1 MQSHFQGWS
10 FWHLYWRI
18 LDHLGVDIVKSVKV
32 FQLHKLTIDC
42 HAGRGDGSRISHLKL
57 SYQILHEILSSL
69 VPGVLDFH
77 KCPLLCGVMRP
88 NHLFFPRL
96 HRSNI
101 IGTPLGAVFLESFT
115 NSDNLS
121 QMKPWSMV
129 VVTEKKEGYEWN
141 ITVNHTQALFLLWKM
156 NYWIL
161 CSLSVLERY
170 YCAGKH
176 RLGLGCRAMSLQQRR
191 QCLSSTSDGCGE
203 ICVFAYAFIAFLG

>member
-1 MQSHFQGWS
+1 MNACADTNLSSSHIINSIQGSVMFMQSHFQGWS

-57 SYQILHEILSSL
+57 SYQILHEISSSL

-121 QMKPWSMV
+121 QMKPWSLKRKRDMSKISQSI
-129 VVTEKKEGYEWN
+129 THKHCSCFEKW
-141 ITVNHTQALFLLWKM
+141 ITGFSARF
-156 NYWIL
+156 
-161 CSLSVLERY
+161 
-170 YCAGKH
+170 
-176 RLGLGCRAMSLQQRR
+176 
-191 QCLSSTSDGCGE
+191 
-203 ICVFAYAFIAFLG
+203 

>member
-1 MQSHFQGWS
+1 MNS
-10 FWHLYWRI
+10 I
-18 LDHLGVDIVKSVKV
+18 KV

-57 SYQILHEILSSL
+57 SYQILHEISSSL

-129 VVTEKKEGYEWN
+129 IVTEKKEGVKYHSQS
-141 ITVNHTQALFLLWKM
+141 HTSIVPSLKNELLNSLLAFSSGKVL
-156 NYWIL
+156 L
-161 CSLSVLERY
+161 CRQTQIRFGVP
-170 YCAGKH
+170 CNVFAAKTT
-176 RLGLGCRAMSLQQRR
+176 MSQQHFRWLWR
-191 QCLSSTSDGCGE
+191 NLCVRVC
-203 ICVFAYAFIAFLG
+203 IYCVFRVLLILNG

>member
-57 SYQILHEILSSL
+57 SYQILHEISSSL
-69 VPGVLDFH
+69 VPGVLDCH

-121 QMKPWSMV
+121 QMKPWSLKRKRDMSKISQSI
-129 VVTEKKEGYEWN
+129 THKHCSCFEKW
-141 ITVNHTQALFLLWKM
+141 ITGFSARF
-156 NYWIL
+156 
-161 CSLSVLERY
+161 
-170 YCAGKH
+170 
-176 RLGLGCRAMSLQQRR
+176 
-191 QCLSSTSDGCGE
+191 
-203 ICVFAYAFIAFLG
+203 